1 METGGTVQEL
11 KRRIKCR
18 YVPVV
23 VNGRL
28 AFCYDPL
35 RQIVEWQ
42 YRGEK
47 HYIDLAA
54 IEAEEQ
60 GIDKAA
66 Q

>member
-1 METGGTVQEL
+1 METGGTVQGA
-11 KRRIKCR
+11 RRRVKCR

-28 AFCYDPL
+28 AFRYDPL

-47 HYIDLAA
+47 HYIDLAS
-54 IEAEEQ
+54 IEVDEQ
-60 GIDKAA
+60 GIDKSVS
-66 Q
+66 